1 MALSMEEMELEAVEF
16 IPAREVM
23 CGGYSG
29 GGSSTT
35 INSQSFNHDGN
46 GDGNG
51 SVGLVNGVLDGDA
64 NNDNV
69 NIFL

>member
-1 MALSMEEMELEAVEF
+1 MALSIQEMELEAVEF

-23 CGGYSG
+23 CGGYG
-29 GGSSTT
+29 GGSSY
-35 INSQSFNHDGN
+35 QSHNVDGN

-51 SVGLVNGVLDGDA
+51 SLGLINGSFDGNG